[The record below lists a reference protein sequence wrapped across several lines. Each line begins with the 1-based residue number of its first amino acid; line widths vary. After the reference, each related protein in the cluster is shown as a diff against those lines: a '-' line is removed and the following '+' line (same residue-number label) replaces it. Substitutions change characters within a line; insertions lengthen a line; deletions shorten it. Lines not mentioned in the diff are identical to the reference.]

1 MPLPERATCANC
13 GAALA
18 GPFCHRCGQEAAERR
33 VPLRTLVR
41 DALGDLMAFDSR
53 ILRTLGPLL
62 VRPGFL
68 TREWSE
74 GRRVP
79 YVPPLRLYV
88 FVAALFFLLLAATDV
103 SLVEVSESGGVKRAQ
118 VSTDLGHVT
127 LTAEEDTAAAPA
139 AAEAGRPPAL
149 LDDFGER
156 LEAAFARDPEG
167 LQDDL
172 LDRLGRVS
180 LLLAPVLGLLL
191 ALLYRGRRRYLVE
204 HVVFALHLHAF
215 VFLLVGLELV
225 VLLNATGAAARAVRL
240 LTLAVVVAYL
250 FAALRRVYG
259 GRWWVTGLR
268 TALLLVLYM
277 LVIFLPTLGIA
288 LLWTVYAG

>member
-33 VPLRTLVR
+33 VPLLALVR
-41 DALGDLMAFDSR
+41 DALGDLVAFDSR

-88 FVAALFFLLLAATDV
+88 FIAALLFLLMAATDV
-103 SLVEVSESGGVKRAQ
+103 SLVEVSESGGVQRAQ
-118 VSTDLGHVT
+118 VSTDVGHVT
-127 LTAEEDTAAAPA
+127 LTAAEDTAAAPA
-139 AAEAGRPPAL
+139 AEAAGRPAL

-156 LEAAFARDPEG
+156 LEAAFARDPKG

-215 VFLLVGLELV
+215 VFLFVGLELV
-225 VLLNATGAAARAVRL
+225 VLLNTAGAAARAVRL
-240 LTLAVVVAYL
+240 LTVAVVVAYL

-277 LVIFLPTLGIA
+277 LVIFLPTLAIA

>member
-41 DALGDLMAFDSR
+41 DALGDLVAFDSR
-53 ILRTLGPLL
+53 ILRTLGPLF

-88 FVAALFFLLLAATDV
+88 FIAALLFLLMAATDV
-103 SLVEVSESGGVKRAQ
+103 SLVEVSESDGVKRAQ
-118 VSTDLGHVT
+118 VSTDVGHVT
-127 LTAEEDTAAAPA
+127 LTAKEDTAAAPA
-139 AAEAGRPPAL
+139 AAADGRPAL

-191 ALLYRGRRRYLVE
+191 ALVYRGRRRYLVE

-215 VFLLVGLELV
+215 VFLFVGFELV
-225 VLLNATGAAARAVRL
+225 VLLNTTGAAARAVRL
-240 LTLAVVVAYL
+240 LTVAVVVAYL
-250 FAALRRVYG
+250 FAALHRVYG

-277 LVIFLPTLGIA
+277 LVIFLPTLAIA